1 VVRITKLTDYGVVIM
16 AFMAGKPLRLFQ
28 AKEIAERTAIA
39 QPTVSKLLK
48 KLTKNKLL
56 HSVRGTHGGY
66 ILAAEPKEITVAMLV
81 NALEGPIA
89 ITECSLGHDYC
100 TSAPLCAVKT
110 PWLRINQAITHA
122 LQAVKLND
130 LIKVEPMGHLG
141 QVAPKNQRIEVSHVR
156 H

>member
-16 AFMAGKPLRLFQ
+16 AFMAGEPLRLFQ
-28 AKEIAERTAIA
+28 AKEIAEHTAIA

-56 HSVRGTHGGY
+56 HSARGSQGGY

-89 ITECSLGHDYC
+89 ITECNLGHDYC
-100 TSAPLCAVKT
+100 ASAPLCSVKT
-110 PWLRINQAITHA
+110 PWLRINQAITNA
-122 LQAVKLND
+122 LHSVKLND
-130 LIKVEPMGHLG
+130 LIKVEPMGHIRPI
-141 QVAPKNQRIEVSHVR
+141 AHKNQRIEVSHVQ

>member
-1 VVRITKLTDYGVVIM
+1 MVRISKLTDYGVVIM
-16 AFMAGKPLRLFQ
+16 AFMAGEPLRLFQ
-28 AKEIAERTAIA
+28 AKEIAEHTAIA

-56 HSVRGTHGGY
+56 HSARGSQGGY

-100 TSAPLCAVKT
+100 ASAPLCSVKT
-110 PWLRINQAITHA
+110 PWLRINEAITNA
-122 LQAVKLND
+122 LQLVKLND
-130 LIKVEPMGHLG
+130 LIKVERMESIRHR
-141 QVAPKNQRIEVSHVR
+141 NQRIEVSHVQ

>member
-1 VVRITKLTDYGVVIM
+1 VVRISKLTDYGVVIM
-16 AFMAGKPLRLFQ
+16 AFMAGEPLRLFQ
-28 AKEIAERTAIA
+28 AKEIAEHTAIA

-56 HSVRGTHGGY
+56 HSARGTHGGY
-66 ILAAEPKEITVAMLV
+66 ILASEPKDITVAMLV

-100 TSAPLCAVKT
+100 VSAPQCSVKT
-110 PWLRINQAITHA
+110 PWLRINQAITNA
-122 LQAVKLND
+122 LQSVKLND
-130 LIKVEPMGHLG
+130 LTKVG
-141 QVAPKNQRIEVSHVR
+141 QMEHFAHYNQRIEVNHVQ